1 MSEAAPSRQ
10 PAGNI
15 YDLGYRHYEG
25 VRLGRSYAAR
35 SLFVYS
41 FWSVW
46 GIGRSWMAKLFPMG
60 LAAIALIP
68 ALILLAIAALAPD
81 EFEVAKPEDYYGF
94 VSIVLALF
102 CAVAAPELVGRD
114 QRQRTLALYFSRALS
129 RFDYASTK
137 VAALVLSLFLVLV
150 VPQVFLQV
158 GNGVAADSL
167 SDYFKD
173 NLDVLPPIIA
183 SSAIVAVFM
192 GAISLAIAIQ
202 TPRRA
207 FAMGAVIAAFA
218 ILSALGGILVNTV
231 TGDAQKYALLISPFG
246 LLEGLVYWVFS
257 VEPPFDSNVTK
268 AGLDGVFY
276 FVASIA
282 YAALALAIV
291 YRRIERMGV

>member
-1 MSEAAPSRQ
+1 
-10 PAGNI
+10 
-15 YDLGYRHYEG
+15 
-25 VRLGRSYAAR
+25 
-35 SLFVYS
+35 
-41 FWSVW
+41 
-46 GIGRSWMAKLFPMG
+46 MAKLFPMG

-102 CAVAAPELVGRD
+102 CAVAAPELIGRD

-291 YRRIERMGV
+291 YRRIERMSV